1 MKRKL
6 MIQSLSPLALL
17 TIIRN
22 FNFITLAGDGSL
34 LSTTEF
40 LQVNMVLLFVM
51 GVSFLWVM
59 VSVLF
64 YLDFLAFKWSGKKGG
79 FEIRNLEE
87 KEEASLNFFLTLII
101 PLLIDD
107 LYRIQS
113 AVSFLLVVVMIC
125 ILLSRTSLFYANPIL
140 LILGYRVF
148 EFEFLENSKHKGR
161 CIGIAREDLKEVKCI
176 EYKKISGDIL
186 FVKGMKNTN
195 ERR

>member
-22 FNFITLAGDGSL
+22 FDFITQAEDGSL

-64 YLDFLAFKWSGKKGG
+64 YLDFFGIQMVRKKRW
-79 FEIRNLEE
+79 I
-87 KEEASLNFFLTLII
+87 
-101 PLLIDD
+101 
-107 LYRIQS
+107 
-113 AVSFLLVVVMIC
+113 
-125 ILLSRTSLFYANPIL
+125 
-140 LILGYRVF
+140 
-148 EFEFLENSKHKGR
+148 
-161 CIGIAREDLKEVKCI
+161 
-176 EYKKISGDIL
+176 
-186 FVKGMKNTN
+186 
-195 ERR
+195 

>member
-22 FNFITLAGDGSL
+22 FDFITQAEDGSL

-79 FEIRNLEE
+79 FEIRKFEE

-140 LILGYRVF
+140 SILGYRVF
-148 EFEFLENSKHKGR
+148 EFEFLENSEYEGR
-161 CIGIAREDLKEVKCI
+161 CIGISREKLKEVKCI
-176 EYKKISGDIL
+176 EYKEISGNIL

>member
-64 YLDFLAFKWSGKKGG
+64 YLDFC
-79 FEIRNLEE
+79 
-87 KEEASLNFFLTLII
+87 LI
-101 PLLIDD
+101 
-107 LYRIQS
+107 
-113 AVSFLLVVVMIC
+113 V
-125 ILLSRTSLFYANPIL
+125 
-140 LILGYRVF
+140 
-148 EFEFLENSKHKGR
+148 
-161 CIGIAREDLKEVKCI
+161 
-176 EYKKISGDIL
+176 
-186 FVKGMKNTN
+186 
-195 ERR
+195 